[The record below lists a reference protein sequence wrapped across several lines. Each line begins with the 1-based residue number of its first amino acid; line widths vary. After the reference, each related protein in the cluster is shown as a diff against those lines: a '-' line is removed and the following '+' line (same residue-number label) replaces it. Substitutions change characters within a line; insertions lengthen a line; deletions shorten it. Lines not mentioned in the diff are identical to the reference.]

1 MKICVY
7 KPNPL
12 SVKYIKQWEE
22 ENNIEV
28 DIVDEPINDDNISR
42 LEDAD
47 GLVLTVSNTLS
58 DDIYQKIA
66 DYGIKQISIT
76 SVGYDKIDLD
86 KADEASLI
94 VTNTPDYSP
103 ESIAE
108 FTVMMILKLLKK
120 DSEIQKDI
128 ENKDFRFSQ
137 NKLGKTLRGKTV
149 GIYGLGTIGYL
160 VAEGLKP
167 FGVKILATTP
177 HPKSYAKNIVD
188 FVEFDELLEKSDI
201 FSIHAAL
208 VDENFHQ
215 FDKKAFSKMKD
226 GALVVNTSRG
236 GLIDT
241 AALLDAIETGK
252 VDGAA
257 LDVYENEE
265 GIYGKDKPDYEDE
278 IFDTLL
284 NHPKVD
290 MYSHVAF
297 FTDTALENQIKFAL
311 DSALEVIETGDSKNR
326 VN

>member
-1 MKICVY
+1 MKICIY
-7 KPNPL
+7 KPNSL
-12 SVKYIKQWEE
+12 SIKYIKQWEE
-22 ENNIEV
+22 KNNIEV
-28 DIVDEPINDDNISR
+28 DIVDEPINNENISR

-47 GLVLTVSNTLS
+47 GLVLAASSKLS
-58 DDIYQKIA
+58 DDMYQKIA

-76 SVGYDKIDLD
+76 SVGYDRINLE
-86 KADEASLI
+86 KANEAGLV

-120 DSEIQKDI
+120 DSEIQNDMEK
-128 ENKDFRFSQ
+128 KDFRFSE

-167 FGVKILATTP
+167 FGVKIIATTP
-177 HPKSYAKNIVD
+177 HPKSYAKNTVD

-215 FDKKAFSKMKD
+215 FDKDAFDKIKD
-226 GALVVNTSRG
+226 GALIVNTSRG

-241 AALLDAIETGK
+241 KALLDAIDDGK
-252 VDGAA
+252 IDGAA
-257 LDVYENEE
+257 LDVYENED
-265 GIYGKDKPDYEDE
+265 GIYGKNNPDYDDKL
-278 IFDTLL
+278 FDTLL

-290 MYSHVAF
+290 MYSHIAF
-297 FTDTALENQIKFAL
+297 FTDTALENQMKYAL
-311 DSALEVIETGDSKNR
+311 DSAVEVIKTGDSENR